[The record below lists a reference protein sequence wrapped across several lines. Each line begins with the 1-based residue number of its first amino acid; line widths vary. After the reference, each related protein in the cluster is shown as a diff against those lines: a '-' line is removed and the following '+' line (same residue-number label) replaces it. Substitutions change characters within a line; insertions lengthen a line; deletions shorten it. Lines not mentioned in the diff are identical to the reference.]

1 MSTTQGPRVR
11 TETSSGVMTITLDSP
26 HNRNA
31 LSDQLVGELTEG
43 LAAAG
48 QDDDVRCV
56 VLTHT
61 GTTFCAGADL
71 SEARSNTADDP
82 ARARAD
88 QLVDLLH
95 AIVALPKPV
104 VGRIDGHVRAGGMGL
119 VGACDIVVASD
130 ASTYALTESR
140 LGLAASVIS
149 LTVLP
154 KMEPRAAAR
163 YFLTGSKFDATEAA
177 RIGLVTEAAGGSDE
191 LDEAVARITGDLAV
205 CSPQGLRESKA
216 LVTHEQLAHIDAHRD
231 RVADQ
236 SSRLFVS
243 EEAREGMSAFMQK
256 RPPRWAPSEG

>member
-1 MSTTQGPRVR
+1 MSAPQGPRV
-11 TETSSGVMTITLDSP
+11 TAETTAGVMTITLDSP

-31 LSDQLVGELTEG
+31 LSDQLVGELVEG
-43 LAAAG
+43 LTAAER
-48 QDDDVRCV
+48 DEDVRCI

-71 SEARSNTADDP
+71 SEARSTTADDP

-88 QLVDLLH
+88 QLVDLLR

-104 VGRIDGHVRAGGMGL
+104 IGRIDGHVRAGGMGL
-119 VGACDIVVASD
+119 VGACDIVLAGE

-154 KMEPRAAAR
+154 RIDSRAASR
-163 YFLTGSKFDATEAA
+163 YFLTGSRFDVVEAA
-177 RIGLVTEAAGGSDE
+177 RMGLVTQASGDTAD
-191 LDEAVARITGDLAV
+191 LDEAVTRVTGDFAS

-216 LVTHEQLAHIDAHRD
+216 LVTHELLDHIDAHRD

-243 EEAREGMSAFMQK
+243 EEAREGITAFTEK
-256 RPPRWAPSEG
+256 RPPRWVTG

>member
-1 MSTTQGPRVR
+1 MSTPQGPRVR
-11 TETSSGVMTITLDSP
+11 TETASGVMTITLDSP

-31 LSDQLVGELTEG
+31 LSDQLVRELHEG
-43 LAAAG
+43 LTAAAA
-48 QDDDVRCV
+48 DEDVRCV
-56 VLTHT
+56 ALTHT
-61 GTTFCAGADL
+61 GNTFCAGADL

-88 QLVDLLH
+88 QLVDLLR

-104 VGRIDGHVRAGGMGL
+104 IGRIDGHVRAGGMGL
-119 VGACDIVVASD
+119 VGACDIVLASD
-130 ASTYALTESR
+130 SSTWALTESR

-154 KMEPRAAAR
+154 RIDPRAASR
-163 YFLTGSKFDATEAA
+163 WFLTGSKFDVAEAA
-177 RIGLVTEAAGGSDE
+177 RIGLVTQAVGGTDE
-191 LDEAVARITGDLAV
+191 LDEAVVRVTGDFGA

-216 LVTHEQLAHIDAHRD
+216 LVTHEVLDHIDTHRD

-243 EEAREGMSAFMQK
+243 EEAREGMLAFKEK
-256 RPPRWAPSEG
+256 RAPRWVTG